1 MRPNNIMPLRFYS
14 SSKEQR
20 IIINL
25 KYKKPEKTKKLS
37 KLEQLLFEKDADG
50 MPYIYVPL
58 VLMPMIWL
66 PMRSPSSLFSFDS
79 RSRPSFSSNMGS
91 SWCSNYATPLIRDEF
106 EYSKTRELVNGATY
120 NPSDLRGYFTH
131 GIHNNLETLIDI
143 MTDKCIL
150 PRSHKT
156 STVNTLTGESCIDTG
171 MISLSTITT
180 KYGVYTIYGKMG
192 ITFITNK
199 LDESNVYSMRANMP
213 NEFFTSELKV
223 SDMALLLDEKL
234 KSIKIKDLPLLHKLN
249 EGNRDYKNVI
259 RRKILFLIGKYQ
271 VEDTKLI
278 KKIVSETDDVTILK
292 EFYFVIIG
300 KIFWDMTLLEFI
312 TVLLDENGIDIP
324 IVFLNYPV
332 FKK

>member
-1 MRPNNIMPLRFYS
+1 MSLIFFS
-14 SSKEQR
+14 SSKEPR
-20 IIINL
+20 IIINS

-37 KLEQLLFEKDADG
+37 ELEQSLFEKDADG
-50 MPYIYVPL
+50 MSIRQL
-58 VLMPMIWL
+58 VLP
-66 PMRSPSSLFSFDS
+66 PMRALPRYSFD
-79 RSRPSFSSNMGS
+79 MGS
-91 SWCSNYATPLIRDEF
+91 SRISNHATRLHLGEF
-106 EYSKTRELVNGATY
+106 MDSKSFKLVNGATY
-120 NPSDLRGYFTH
+120 NPTDLRGFFTH

-143 MTDKCIL
+143 IKDKCIL
-150 PRSHKT
+150 PRSLKT
-156 STVNTLTGESCIDTG
+156 STVNTLTGESCINTNY
-171 MISLSTITT
+171 ISISTITT
-180 KYGVYTIYGKMG
+180 MYNVYAIYGEMG

-199 LDESNVYSMRANMP
+199 LDESNVYSMRANMA
-213 NEFFTSELKV
+213 NEFFVSELKV

-278 KKIVSETDDVTILK
+278 EKIVSETDDVTILK

-332 FKK
+332 LKKKLFTHINKVHSPQ

>member
-1 MRPNNIMPLRFYS
+1 MILNNIMSLIFFS
-14 SSKEQR
+14 SSKEPR
-20 IIINL
+20 IIINS

-37 KLEQLLFEKDADG
+37 ELEQSLFEKDADG
-50 MPYIYVPL
+50 MSIRQL
-58 VLMPMIWL
+58 VLP
-66 PMRSPSSLFSFDS
+66 PMRALPRFDSFDMG
-79 RSRPSFSSNMGS
+79 RSWSSNH
-91 SWCSNYATPLIRDEF
+91 ATRLHLGEATRLHLGEF
-106 EYSKTRELVNGATY
+106 MDSKSFKLVNGATY
-120 NPSDLRGYFTH
+120 NPTDLRGFFTH

-143 MTDKCIL
+143 IKDKCIL
-150 PRSHKT
+150 PRSLKT
-156 STVNTLTGESCIDTG
+156 STVNTLTGESSINTNY
-171 MISLSTITT
+171 ISLSTITT
-180 KYGVYTIYGKMG
+180 KYGVYTIYGEMG

-199 LDESNVYSMRANMP
+199 LDESKVYSMRANMA
-213 NEFFTSELKV
+213 NEFFVSELKV

-332 FKK
+332 LKKKKFCL